1 MAAVTRS
8 ELMLLLSERI
18 PGISAKTADEAVRL
32 ILEEMTRAVSSGRR
46 IEIRGF
52 GSFALNYRPA
62 RKGRNPRSGESVEVP
77 AKDAVHF
84 KAGKEMREV
93 VDRQAKAGVPIG
105 SPEGT
110 EAEDED

>member
-62 RKGRNPRSGESVEVP
+62 RKGRNPRSGEVCRALQGRQGNARSRRPSGEGRRP
-77 AKDAVHF
+77 
-84 KAGKEMREV
+84 
-93 VDRQAKAGVPIG
+93 DRFPGR
-105 SPEGT
+105 
-110 EAEDED
+110 D

>member
-62 RKGRNPRSGESVEVP
+62 RKGRNPRSGERPASRSVP
-77 AKDAVHF
+77 RKGLKPRMKTDTAF
-84 KAGKEMREV
+84 
-93 VDRQAKAGVPIG
+93 
-105 SPEGT
+105 
-110 EAEDED
+110 

>member
-77 AKDAVHF
+77 AKYAVHF
-84 KAGKEMREV
+84 
-93 VDRQAKAGVPIG
+93 KAGVPIG

>member
-62 RKGRNPRSGESVEVP
+62 RKGRNPRTKEEIVIP
-77 AKDAVHF
+77 ATVAPAF
-84 KAGKEMREV
+84 KAGKALKDTV
-93 VDRQAKAGVPIG
+93 AK
-105 SPEGT
+105 
-110 EAEDED
+110 

>member
-1 MAAVTRS
+1 MTAVTRS

-32 ILEEMTRAVSSGRR
+32 ILEEMTHAVSSGRR

-77 AKDAVHF
+77 AKYAVHF
-84 KAGKEMREV
+84 KGRQGNARSRRPSGEGRRP
-93 VDRQAKAGVPIG
+93 DRFPGR
-105 SPEGT
+105 
-110 EAEDED
+110 D

>member
-62 RKGRNPRSGESVEVP
+62 RKGRNPRSGESVEVQ
-77 AKDAVHF
+77 VLQV
-84 KAGKEMREV
+84 ERS
-93 VDRQAKAGVPIG
+93 RIG
-105 SPEGT
+105 LTLAIRYCPLLRSVT
-110 EAEDED
+110 YC